1 MALFGIDVSEH
12 QSGMNLL
19 RAVRESDL
27 SFVIMR
33 TNDGDHADS
42 CYRSHVD
49 DARRSTAALAAYTY
63 LRNPNEGSAL
73 KAQVDTALSVMGDRW
88 RLPIWLDCE
97 TRVGLSMEHI
107 REVKRLFEAAGI
119 TVLGVYSYWP
129 WWQQHG
135 GDTTEFA
142 HLWGAAYPRTST
154 LPHTELYGG
163 DQHPQWDKSM
173 GGRPVEL
180 WQYAS
185 SALVSSWVRGVD
197 ANAFRGDV
205 TRLQALFNSRKEAVV
220 EKVLDYPRSQITQ
233 DTGYYCGPASTQT
246 VVAAATGKMIPES
259 ELARKL
265 GTTINGT
272 DYIGQ
277 FPAVLNAL
285 VEGGEYTH
293 RDVGAYPN
301 QEAKN
306 VIWGEITNSI
316 NAGRGV
322 IANIVAPPSNY
333 PKAVPPSTISPTYA
347 GGTVYHYIAVMG
359 YSDVGGRRLWIADS
373 GFYPYG
379 YWIGFDQFCTL
390 IVPKGYAYSKTK
402 IRIKQEKHMDIDL
415 QKLTFEQLAGAGR
428 DNKGN
433 PTFNGWDMES
443 LKGIAEKKLAEK
455 GSLTLVEMLVMVFFA
470 QLEQSEAIKRINAQ
484 SEGK

>member
-1 MALFGIDVSEH
+1 
-12 QSGMNLL
+12 MNLL

-33 TNDGDHADS
+33 TNDGDYRDR

-49 DARRSTAALAAYTY
+49 DVRRSTAALAAYTY

-73 KAQVDTALSVMGDRW
+73 KVQVDTALSVMGDRW

-97 TRVGLSMEHI
+97 TRVGLSMGHI
-107 REVKRLFEAAGI
+107 REVTRLFEAAGI
-119 TVLGVYSYWP
+119 TVLGIYSYWP

-142 HLWGAAYPRTST
+142 HLWGAAYPRTSA

-163 DQHPQWDKSM
+163 DQHPQWSKPM
-173 GGRPVEL
+173 GGRGVEL

-185 SALVSSWVRGVD
+185 SALVSGWVRGVD
-197 ANAFRGDV
+197 ANAFRGDI
-205 TRLQALFNSRKEAVV
+205 TRLQALFHSRKETVV
-220 EKVLDYPRSQITQ
+220 EKVLDYTRSQIAQ

-259 ELARKL
+259 ALAKRL
-265 GTTINGT
+265 GTTVNGT

-277 FPAVLNAL
+277 FPPVLNAL
-285 VEGGEYTH
+285 IEGGEYTH

-306 VIWGEITNSI
+306 IIWGEITNSI

-322 IANIVAPPSNY
+322 IANFVAPPSNY
-333 PKAVPPSTISPTYA
+333 PKAVAPSTVSPAYT

-359 YSDVGGRRLWIADS
+359 YSDAGGRRLWIADS
-373 GFYPYG
+373 GFSPYG
-379 YWIGFDQFCTL
+379 YWLSFDQFCTL
-390 IVPKGYAYSKTK
+390 IVPKGYAYSVAVPLESVHKK
-402 IRIKQEKHMDIDL
+402 KEGEDPMIQSLI
-415 QKLTFEQLAGAGR
+415 
-428 DNKGN
+428 N
-433 PTFNGWDMES
+433 PA
-443 LKGIAEKKLAEK
+443 K
-455 GSLTLVEMLVMVFFA
+455 FFA
-470 QLEQSEAIKRINAQ
+470 QSKLISIVDATCWQILVLVKAIAVKQGIDADRVLAEAIKKDREA
-484 SEGK
+484 K

>member
-1 MALFGIDVSEH
+1 MTLFGIDVSEH

-33 TNDGDHADS
+33 TNDGDYRDR

-63 LRNPNEGSAL
+63 LRNPSEGSTL
-73 KAQVDTALSVMGDRW
+73 KAQVDTALAVMGDRW

-97 TRVGLSMEHI
+97 TNAGLTMGHI

-259 ELARKL
+259 ALAKRL
-265 GTTINGT
+265 GTTVNGT

-277 FPAVLNAL
+277 FPPVLNAL
-285 VEGGEYTH
+285 IEGGEYRH

-306 VIWGEITNSI
+306 IIWGEITRSI

-322 IANIVAPPSNY
+322 IANFVAPPSNY
-333 PKAVPPSTISPTYA
+333 PKAVAPSTVSPAYT

-359 YSDVGGRRLWIADS
+359 YSDAGGRRLWIADS
-373 GFYPYG
+373 GFSPYG
-379 YWIGFDQFCTL
+379 YWLSFDQFCTL
-390 IVPKGYAYSKTK
+390 IVPKGYAFSKTK
-402 IRIKQEKHMDIDL
+402 QQPLKDTKPMATNETLILD
-415 QKLTFEQLAGAGR
+415 QLVGAGR
-428 DNKGN
+428 KDDGT
-433 PTFNGWDMES
+433 PAFNGWDMQH
-443 LKGIAEKKLAEK
+443 LKQVAEAKLAEK
-455 GSLTLVEMLVMVFFA
+455 GSLTMMELLTLMFFK
-470 QLEQSEAIKRINAQ
+470 QQEQIDTLNKVIA
-484 SEGK
+484 GKK

>member
-1 MALFGIDVSEH
+1 MTLFGIDVSEH

-49 DARRSTAALAAYTY
+49 DVRRSTAALAAYTY

-73 KAQVDTALSVMGDRW
+73 KVQVDTALSVMGDRW

-97 TRVGLSMEHI
+97 TRVGLSMGHI
-107 REVKRLFEAAGI
+107 REVTRLFEAAGI
-119 TVLGVYSYWP
+119 TVLGIYSYWP

-142 HLWGAAYPRTST
+142 HLWGAAYPRTSA

-163 DQHPQWDKSM
+163 DQHPQWSKPM
-173 GGRPVEL
+173 GGRGVEL

-185 SALVSSWVRGVD
+185 SALVSGWVRGVD
-197 ANAFRGDV
+197 ANAFRGDI
-205 TRLQALFNSRKEAVV
+205 TRLQALFHSRKETVV
-220 EKVLDYPRSQITQ
+220 EKVLDYTRSQIAQ

-259 ELARKL
+259 ALAKRL
-265 GTTINGT
+265 GTTVNGT

-277 FPAVLNAL
+277 FPPVLNAL
-285 VEGGEYTH
+285 IEGGEYTH

-306 VIWGEITNSI
+306 IIWGEITNSI

-322 IANIVAPPSNY
+322 IANFVAPPSNY
-333 PKAVPPSTISPTYA
+333 PKAVAPSTVSPAYT

-359 YSDVGGRRLWIADS
+359 YSDAGGRRLWIADS
-373 GFYPYG
+373 GFSPYG
-379 YWIGFDQFCTL
+379 YWLSFDQFCTL
-390 IVPKGYAYSKTK
+390 IVPKGYAYSVAVPLESVHKK
-402 IRIKQEKHMDIDL
+402 KEGEDPMIQSLI
-415 QKLTFEQLAGAGR
+415 
-428 DNKGN
+428 N
-433 PTFNGWDMES
+433 PA
-443 LKGIAEKKLAEK
+443 K
-455 GSLTLVEMLVMVFFA
+455 FFA
-470 QLEQSEAIKRINAQ
+470 QSKLISIVDATCWQILVLVKAIAVKQGIDADRVLAEAIKKDREA
-484 SEGK
+484 K

>member
-73 KAQVDTALSVMGDRW
+73 KDQADTALSVMGDRW

-119 TVLGVYSYWP
+119 TVLGIYSYWP

-142 HLWGAAYPRTST
+142 HLWGAAYPRTSA

-163 DQHPQWDKSM
+163 DQHPHWSKPM
-173 GGRPVEL
+173 GGRGVEL

-185 SALVSSWVRGVD
+185 SGLVGGWAKGVD
-197 ANAFRGDV
+197 VNAFRGDV
-205 TRLQALFNSRKEAVV
+205 TTLNRLFTGRNEHMEVMIK
-220 EKVLDYPRSQITQ
+220 YPRTQITQ
-233 DTGYYCGPASTQT
+233 DTYYFCGPASTQT
-246 VVAAATGKMIPES
+246 VVAGATGEMIPEGS
-259 ELARKL
+259 LAKEL
-265 GTTINGT
+265 GTTVNGT

-277 FPAVLNAL
+277 FPTVLNRHVKGA
-285 VEGGEYTH
+285 EYTH

-301 QEAKN
+301 AEAKN
-306 VIWGEITNSI
+306 VIWGEITNSLK
-316 NAGRGV
+316 AGHGV
-322 IANIVAPPSNY
+322 VANFVAPPNNY
-333 PKAVPPSTISPTYA
+333 PKAVAPSTQSPAY
-347 GGTVYHYIAVMG
+347 GGGVVYHYVAVMG
-359 YSDVGGRRLWIADS
+359 ASDVGVRKLWVADS
-373 GFYPYG
+373 GFRPYG
-379 YWIGFDQFCTL
+379 YWLSFDQFCTL
-390 IVPKGYAYSKTK
+390 IVPKGYAFSKTK
-402 IRIKQEKHMDIDL
+402 QQPLKDTKPMATNETLILD
-415 QKLTFEQLAGAGR
+415 QLVGAGR
-428 DNKGN
+428 KDDGT
-433 PTFNGWDMES
+433 PAFNGWDMQH
-443 LKGIAEKKLAEK
+443 LKQVAEAKLAEK
-455 GSLTLVEMLVMVFFA
+455 GSLTMMELLTLMFFK
-470 QLEQSEAIKRINAQ
+470 QQEQIDTLNKVIA
-484 SEGK
+484 GKK

>member
-1 MALFGIDVSEH
+1 MTLFGIDVSEH

-33 TNDGDHADS
+33 TNDGDYRDR

-49 DARRSTAALAAYTY
+49 DVRRSTAALAAYTY

-73 KAQVDTALSVMGDRW
+73 KVQVDTALSVMGDRW

-97 TRVGLSMEHI
+97 TRVGLSMGHI
-107 REVKRLFEAAGI
+107 REVTRLFEAAGI
-119 TVLGVYSYWP
+119 TVLGIYSYWP

-142 HLWGAAYPRTST
+142 HLWGAAYPRTSA

-163 DQHPQWDKSM
+163 DQHPQWSKPM
-173 GGRPVEL
+173 GGRGVEL

-185 SALVSSWVRGVD
+185 SALVSGWVRGVD
-197 ANAFRGDV
+197 ANAFRGDI
-205 TRLQALFNSRKEAVV
+205 TRLQALFHSRKETVV
-220 EKVLDYPRSQITQ
+220 EKVLDYTRSQIAQ

-259 ELARKL
+259 ALAKRL
-265 GTTINGT
+265 GTTVNGT

-277 FPAVLNAL
+277 FPPVLNAL
-285 VEGGEYTH
+285 IEGGEYTH

-306 VIWGEITNSI
+306 IIWGEITNSI

-322 IANIVAPPSNY
+322 IANFVAPPSNY
-333 PKAVPPSTISPTYA
+333 PKAVAPSTVSPAYT

-359 YSDVGGRRLWIADS
+359 YSDAGGRRLWIADS
-373 GFYPYG
+373 GFSPYG
-379 YWIGFDQFCTL
+379 YWLSFDQFCTL
-390 IVPKGYAYSKTK
+390 IVPKGYAYSVAVPLESVHKK
-402 IRIKQEKHMDIDL
+402 KEGEDPMIQSLI
-415 QKLTFEQLAGAGR
+415 
-428 DNKGN
+428 N
-433 PTFNGWDMES
+433 PA
-443 LKGIAEKKLAEK
+443 K
-455 GSLTLVEMLVMVFFA
+455 FFA
-470 QLEQSEAIKRINAQ
+470 QSKLISIVDATCWQILVLVKAIAVKQGIDADRVLAEAIKKDREA
-484 SEGK
+484 K